1 MTLSIV
7 LQFDAAQADAHPW
20 TFAVGLFFASMLPC
34 RPGATNRALMPL
46 GITPGIPPPARI
58 AMFPAIN
65 FDLPGTTKIGKYVLN
80 HFFMI
85 PGIIAT
91 AVTVVT
97 GLFLAKSM
105 SRMEEVSDVTK
116 ASAQ

>member
-20 TFAVGLFFASMLPC
+20 TFTVGLFFASILPY

-46 GITPGIPPPARI
+46 GIAPGIPPQALI
-58 AMFPAIN
+58 ATFPAIN
-65 FDLPGTTKIGKYVLN
+65 FDLSGTTKIGKYVLN
-80 HFFMI
+80 HSFMI

-97 GLFLAKSM
+97 GPLLAKVM
-105 SRMEEVSDVTK
+105 F
-116 ASAQ
+116 